1 MTNPACLSYYL
12 GLRYLPFDGM
22 EWEPGIGPTL
32 PPDVASSQIAVETV
46 DEVHAA
52 LKDMV
57 AAAVRQHRL
66 GILLSGGIDSAIVA
80 AFLPP
85 GAKAYTI
92 DFSSVSGAKEA
103 ERAQRYAEAY
113 SLDWKVVSVTWDD
126 YLSFEPA
133 LMQRKKAPL
142 HAVEVALHKAAR
154 LARKEGVDH
163 LLVGNGADSTFGG
176 MDKLLS
182 QDWDYEAFVRRYSF
196 IDPAKALKNPV
207 DVHPVFEPYRQS
219 DKIDFVGFLKR
230 VHGVGIIQAFQ
241 NSMAGTGIDLVEP
254 FENLKLRGKLD
265 LERIRRGEP
274 KYVLYD
280 LFARLYPNLPA
291 PRKVPFA
298 RPMDEWLADYPGP
311 SHPAFLESL
320 PMAAFSGDQK
330 YLLRGLDRFA
340 AMIEKDP
347 TCP

>member
-1 MTNPACLSYYL
+1 MIDSACLSYFL
-12 GLRYLPFDGM
+12 ALRYLPFDNM
-22 EWEPGIGPTL
+22 QWLPGLGPSL
-32 PPDVASSQIAVETV
+32 PSDVASSQIPVDSA

-52 LKDMV
+52 LRAMV
-57 AAAVRQHRL
+57 DQSLRSSNV
-66 GILLSGGIDSAIVA
+66 GILLSGGIDSAILA
-80 AFLPP
+80 AYLPP
-85 GAKAYTI
+85 GTKAYTI
-92 DFSSVSGAKEA
+92 DFSAVSGAKEA
-103 ERAQRYAEAY
+103 ERAQRYAQAY
-113 SLDWKVVSVTWDD
+113 SLDWKVVDVSWQD
-126 YLSFEPA
+126 YLDFEPL
-133 LMQRKKAPL
+133 LMRSKMAPL

-154 LARKEGVDH
+154 IARADGLGH

-207 DVHPVFEPYRQS
+207 DVHPVFEPYRQG

-347 TCP
+347 PCP

>member
-1 MTNPACLSYYL
+1 MSNSTCLSYYL

-22 EWEPGIGPTL
+22 EWEPGIGPAL
-32 PPDVASSQIAVETV
+32 PPDVAASQIAVDTV

-52 LKDMV
+52 LKQMV
-57 AAAVRQHRL
+57 EDAVRKHRL

-113 SLDWKVVSVTWDD
+113 RLDWKVVNVTWDD

-182 QDWDYEAFVRRYSF
+182 RDWDYEAFVQRYTF
-196 IDPAKALKNPV
+196 IDPAAALQNPV
-207 DVHPVFEPYRQS
+207 DIHPAFEPYRRG

-230 VHGVGIIQAFQ
+230 VHGIGIIQAFQ
-241 NSMAGTGIDLVEP
+241 NSVASTGIDLVEP
-254 FENLKLRGKLD
+254 FENLKLKGPLD

-280 LFARLYPNLPA
+280 LFARLYPHLPA

-298 RPMDEWLADYPGP
+298 RPMDEWLAAYPGP
-311 SHPAFLESL
+311 TQPEFLDGLSMEK
-320 PMAAFSGDQK
+320 FTGDQK
-330 YLLRGLDRFA
+330 YLLRGLDRFLRWLQEGV
-340 AMIEKDP
+340 I
-347 TCP
+347 CP